1 MFWEISRRLDEK
13 TPVLSGNPAYKKE
26 TVCRL
31 ETDGYEVSRLTMGSH
46 FGTHVDA
53 PRHFYA
59 DGMTI
64 DQIPPAT
71 FCGDA
76 VLYRSNG
83 PVDAS
88 FFEEKKMAPR
98 VLLDI
103 APPYGLTEDGAWHL
117 LMEGVLLVGVSGMD
131 VENEG
136 DEAYPCHR
144 ILLGAGIVIAEQ
156 LALEQVPE
164 GEGRL
169 TCLPLFIGD
178 GDGAPARAI
187 WEEKT
192 DGNEGNTQLEGGRK
206 GTVCG

>member
-13 TPVLSGNPAYKKE
+13 TPVPSGDPAFEKE
-26 TVCRL
+26 AVCQV
-31 ETDGYEVSRLTMGSH
+31 ETDGYAVSRLTMGSN

-64 DQIPPAT
+64 DQIPLSV

-76 VLYRSNG
+76 VLYRAEG

-103 APPYGLTEDGAWHL
+103 APPFGLTEDGAWHL
-117 LMEGVLLVGVSGMD
+117 LMEGVQLVGVSGMD

-136 DEAYPCHR
+136 DQDYPCHR

-156 LALEQVPE
+156 LALEKVPE
-164 GEGRL
+164 GEGKL
-169 TCLPLFIGD
+169 TCLPLYLAGGD
-178 GDGAPARAI
+178 AAPARAI

-192 DGNEGNTQLEGGRK
+192 DGNEGKTQLEG
-206 GTVCG
+206 